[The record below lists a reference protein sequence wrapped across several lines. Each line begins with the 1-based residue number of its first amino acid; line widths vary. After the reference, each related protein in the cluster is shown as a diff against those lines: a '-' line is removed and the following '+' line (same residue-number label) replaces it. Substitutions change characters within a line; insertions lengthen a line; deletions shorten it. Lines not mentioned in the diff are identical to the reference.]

1 MGKKEQ
7 DIAVAA
13 REVFVGALGDALFA
27 KRDWLGV
34 AENLADQVAR
44 EYQSRMDETSGLLKM
59 LGDLGKR
66 LERAERRL
74 EHYRRKVRVRAE
86 RRLEHYRR
94 KVMVRAEQA
103 LREQEITPAEAGY
116 NLNWAS
122 LARRRGNRSSARDFV
137 FRESCT
143 RRVLHAEGKG
153 VP

>member
-13 REVFVGALGDALFA
+13 REVLVGALGDALFA

-34 AENLADQVAR
+34 AENLSEQVAR

-74 EHYRRKVRVRAE
+74 EHYRRKELSA
-86 RRLEHYRR
+86 H
-94 KVMVRAEQA
+94 
-103 LREQEITPAEAGY
+103 AGMI
-116 NLNWAS
+116 W
-122 LARRRGNRSSARDFV
+122 
-137 FRESCT
+137 ESC
-143 RRVLHAEGKG
+143 RPISPIRLLNMAGWHRLHSDGCSDPGDPSDVKRCMRLLVCASDARKALHAEGRG

>member
-59 LGDLGKR
+59 LGDMGKR
-66 LERAERRL
+66 LE
-74 EHYRRKVRVRAE
+74 RAE